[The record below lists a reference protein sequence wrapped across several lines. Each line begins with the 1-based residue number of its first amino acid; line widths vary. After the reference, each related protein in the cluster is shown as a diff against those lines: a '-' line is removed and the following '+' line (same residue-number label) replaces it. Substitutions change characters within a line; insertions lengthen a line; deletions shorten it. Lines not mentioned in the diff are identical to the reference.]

1 MTLTPALILKDEREL
16 LLQLQGDQ
24 GHVAFTILYERY
36 ANLLYNRIKR
46 LVHRHDVTEELIQDV
61 FLKIW
66 QNREKLD
73 PDLSL
78 QVQVLRYAKSTAINF
93 YHKAVREQK
102 LRTQLIQAGS
112 VSYDPLEADIAFK
125 ETSAMLHAAIEKL
138 PPQRRRVFVLCK
150 LEGKSYAEVAELL
163 GIGLGTVKDHMAKA
177 VRTLREDLSKH
188 APLVLAHGLYLAYL
202 LW

>member
-1 MTLTPALILKDEREL
+1 MTLTPTLILKDEREL
-16 LLQLQGDQ
+16 LLQLQGSQ
-24 GHVAFTILYERY
+24 GHAAFTLLYERY

-46 LVHRHDVTEELIQDV
+46 LVHRHDITEELIQDV

-66 QNREKLD
+66 QNRQKLD

-78 QVQVLRYAKSTAINF
+78 QIQVLRYAKSTAINF
-93 YHKAVREQK
+93 YHKAVREQQ
-102 LRTQLIQAGS
+102 LRSQLIQSGS
-112 VSYDPLEADIAFK
+112 ASYDPLEADLAFK
-125 ETSAMLHAAIEKL
+125 ETSEMLNTAIEKL

-177 VRTLREDLSKH
+177 VRAVRKDLTGH
-188 APLVLAHGLYLAYL
+188 TPLVLAHGLYLAYL
-202 LW
+202 LS